1 MEILLGCFKR
11 RFTRYFLFI
20 LGFQLH
26 ISEHHECSGE
36 IGGVGASGT
45 AEL

>member
-1 MEILLGCFKR
+1 MFKKEIYLLL
-11 RFTRYFLFI
+11 FLFD

-36 IGGVGASGT
+36 IGGAGASGT